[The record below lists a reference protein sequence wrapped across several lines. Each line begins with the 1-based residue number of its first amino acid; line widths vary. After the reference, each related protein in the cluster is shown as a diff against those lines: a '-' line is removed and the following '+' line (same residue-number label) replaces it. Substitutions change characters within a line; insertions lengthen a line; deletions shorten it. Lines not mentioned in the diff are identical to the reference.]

1 MLFKEVIGQN
11 EIKTRLIRSVNEG
24 RISHAQLFIGPVG
37 TGKLSLAIAYA
48 QYISCENKQEND
60 ACGECPSCHKYNKLI
75 HPDLHFVFPIIKS
88 GSEKGISDMFIDKWR
103 EAILENPYISPS
115 DWYKKIGAEK
125 KQAVIYKD
133 EAEEIIRKLNFK
145 TFESEYKI
153 MIIWLAE
160 KMNTTG
166 ANKLLKIIEEP
177 PPKTVFLL
185 ISEEPDQLLQTILS
199 RTQLI
204 KLPRIDNDS
213 LTEKIKTDFSL
224 SEEDAKNIV
233 RISNGSYN
241 DALNNI
247 QTSEETLFNFE
258 QFVTI
263 MRACYA
269 LRMTEIQKW
278 VSDMA
283 EIGRERQKNFFIYAL
298 RMIRENYVQNL
309 KATNLNYMT
318 KEEQAFS
325 DKFSAFVHQ
334 GNIEDIT
341 KEINTAIFHIDRNGA
356 ARIIFTDLAL
366 KLHGLLRR
374 PQVSVS
380 AH

>member
-11 EIKTRLIRSVNEG
+11 EIKKRLIRSVNEG

-48 QYISCENKQEND
+48 QYISCENKQESD
-60 ACGECPSCHKYNKLI
+60 SCGECPSCHKYNKLI
-75 HPDLHFVFPIIKS
+75 HPDLHFVFPVIKS
-88 GSEKGISDMFIDKWR
+88 GSDKGLSDVFIDKWR

-115 DWYKKIGAEK
+115 EWYKKIGAEK
-125 KQAVIYKD
+125 KQAIIYS
-133 EAEEIIRKLNFK
+133 EESENIIHKLNFK

-160 KMNTTG
+160 KMNVQG

-177 PPKTVFLL
+177 PPKTIFIL

-204 KLPRIDNDS
+204 KLPRIDDES
-213 LTEKIKTDFSL
+213 LMAKLKSDFSL
-224 SEEDAKNIV
+224 SEEVAINIA

-241 DALNNI
+241 DALNNF
-247 QTSEETLFNFE
+247 QSSEETIFNFE
-258 QFVTI
+258 QFVSI
-263 MRACYA
+263 MRASYG
-269 LRMTEIQKW
+269 LKMTEIQKW

-283 EIGRERQKNFFIYAL
+283 EIGRGRQKNFFIYAL
-298 RMIRENYVQNL
+298 RMLRENYVQNL
-309 KATNLNYMT
+309 KVTNLNYMT
-318 KEEQAFS
+318 KEEQEFS
-325 DKFSAFVHQ
+325 DRFSTFVHR

-366 KLHGLLRR
+366 KLHRLLRR
-374 PQVSVS
+374 
-380 AH
+380 